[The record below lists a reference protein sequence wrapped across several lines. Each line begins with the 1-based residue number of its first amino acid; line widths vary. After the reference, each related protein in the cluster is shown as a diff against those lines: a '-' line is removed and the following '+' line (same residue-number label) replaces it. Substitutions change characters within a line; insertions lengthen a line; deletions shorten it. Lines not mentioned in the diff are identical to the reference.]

1 MSHPERSANPRLTVV
16 DSVVSTLDHAFGAAT
31 DGTDPDSVID
41 TVIDSGAINSVT
53 TDAAVTDVPGTD
65 HAATGSAGSDSAGT
79 DSPGDPLGDLI
90 TAAVAGNQ
98 RAWAALYERY
108 APLVSAVCRRYRLA
122 PSDVDDVS
130 QMVWMR
136 LVQNLGRLREPR
148 ALPGWIV
155 TTAKH
160 EALRVLELR
169 RRTEP
174 ADPMIDSRFDAR
186 PAAAGANEVDEN
198 LQRYERRQAVQD
210 GLRQL
215 RPEHR
220 QLLLMLTADPQ
231 IPYQEI
237 SRRLGIPTG
246 SIGPTRARCLRKLRD
261 TSPVRA
267 LLAS

>member
-1 MSHPERSANPRLTVV
+1 MVV
-16 DSVVSTLDHAFGAAT
+16 DSVVSTLDHAVGAAT
-31 DGTDPDSVID
+31 DGTDSDPVIETVVD
-41 TVIDSGAINSVT
+41 TVIDSVVTSSLT
-53 TDAAVTDVPGTD
+53 TDS
-65 HAATGSAGSDSAGT
+65 AATAGS
-79 DSPGDPLGDLI
+79 DSPGDPLGELI

-130 QMVWMR
+130 QVVWMR

-155 TTAKH
+155 TTGKH

-174 ADPMIDSRFDAR
+174 ADPMIDSRFDAG
-186 PAAAGANEVDEN
+186 PAAAGAAEVDEN
-198 LQRYERRQAVQD
+198 LHRYEQRQAVHD

-261 TSPVRA
+261 TSQVRA

>member
-1 MSHPERSANPRLTVV
+1 MSHPERSANPRLTIV
-16 DSVVSTLDHAFGAAT
+16 DSVVSTLDHAVGAAT
-31 DGTDPDSVID
+31 DGTDSDPVIETVVD
-41 TVIDSGAINSVT
+41 TVIDSVIDFVDTNSLT
-53 TDAAVTDVPGTD
+53 TDS
-65 HAATGSAGSDSAGT
+65 AATAGT
-79 DSPGDPLGDLI
+79 DSPGDPLGELI

-130 QMVWMR
+130 QVVWMR

-155 TTAKH
+155 TTGKH

-174 ADPMIDSRFDAR
+174 ADPMIDSRFDAG
-186 PAAAGANEVDEN
+186 PAAAGAAEVDEN
-198 LQRYERRQAVQD
+198 LHRYEQRQAVHD

-261 TSPVRA
+261 TSQVRA

>member
-1 MSHPERSANPRLTVV
+1 MSHPERSANPRLMVV
-16 DSVVSTLDHAFGAAT
+16 DSVVSTLDHAVGAAT
-31 DGTDPDSVID
+31 DGTDSDPVIETVVD
-41 TVIDSGAINSVT
+41 TVLDSGVTNSLT
-53 TDAAVTDVPGTD
+53 TDS
-65 HAATGSAGSDSAGT
+65 AATDSAATAGT
-79 DSPGDPLGDLI
+79 DSPGDPLGELI

-130 QMVWMR
+130 QVVWMR

-155 TTAKH
+155 TTGKH

-174 ADPMIDSRFDAR
+174 ADPMIDSRFDAG
-186 PAAAGANEVDEN
+186 PAAAGAAEVDEN
-198 LQRYERRQAVQD
+198 LHRYEQRQAVHD

-261 TSPVRA
+261 TSQVRA

>member
-1 MSHPERSANPRLTVV
+1 MSHPERSANPRLMVV
-16 DSVVSTLDHAFGAAT
+16 DSVVSTLDHAVGAAT
-31 DGTDPDSVID
+31 DRTDTDPVIETVVD
-41 TVIDSGAINSVT
+41 TVLDSGVTNSLT
-53 TDAAVTDVPGTD
+53 TDS
-65 HAATGSAGSDSAGT
+65 AATDSAATAGT
-79 DSPGDPLGDLI
+79 DSPGDPLGELI

-98 RAWAALYERY
+98 RAWAALYEGY

-130 QMVWMR
+130 QVVWMR

-155 TTAKH
+155 TTGKH

-174 ADPMIDSRFDAR
+174 ADPMIDSRFDAG
-186 PAAAGANEVDEN
+186 PAAAGAAEVDEN
-198 LQRYERRQAVQD
+198 LHRYEQRQAVHD

-261 TSPVRA
+261 TSQVRA

>member
-1 MSHPERSANPRLTVV
+1 MSHHERSANPRLMVV
-16 DSVVSTLDHAFGAAT
+16 DSVVSTLDHAVGAAT
-31 DGTDPDSVID
+31 DGTDSDPVIETVVD
-41 TVIDSGAINSVT
+41 TVIDSVVTSSLT
-53 TDAAVTDVPGTD
+53 TDS
-65 HAATGSAGSDSAGT
+65 AATAGS
-79 DSPGDPLGDLI
+79 DSPGDPLGELI

-130 QMVWMR
+130 QVVWMR
-136 LVQNLGRLREPR
+136 LVQNLGRPREPR

-155 TTAKH
+155 TTGKH

-174 ADPMIDSRFDAR
+174 ADPMIDSRFDAG
-186 PAAAGANEVDEN
+186 PAAAGAAEVDEN
-198 LQRYERRQAVQD
+198 LHRCEQRQAVHD

-261 TSPVRA
+261 TSQVRA

>member
-1 MSHPERSANPRLTVV
+1 MSHPERSANPRLMVV
-16 DSVVSTLDHAFGAAT
+16 DSVVSTLDHAVGAAT
-31 DGTDPDSVID
+31 DGTDSDPVIETVVD
-41 TVIDSGAINSVT
+41 TVIDSVVTSSLT
-53 TDAAVTDVPGTD
+53 TDS
-65 HAATGSAGSDSAGT
+65 AATAGS
-79 DSPGDPLGDLI
+79 DSPGDPLGELI

-130 QMVWMR
+130 QVVWMR
-136 LVQNLGRLREPR
+136 LVQNLGRLHEPR

-155 TTAKH
+155 TTGKH

-174 ADPMIDSRFDAR
+174 ADPMIDSRFDAG
-186 PAAAGANEVDEN
+186 PAAAGAAEVDEN
-198 LQRYERRQAVQD
+198 LHRYEQRQAVHD

-261 TSPVRA
+261 TSQVRA

>member
-1 MSHPERSANPRLTVV
+1 MSHHERSASPRLMVV
-16 DSVVSTLDHAFGAAT
+16 DSVVSTLDHAVGAAT
-31 DGTDPDSVID
+31 DGTDTDPVIETVVD
-41 TVIDSGAINSVT
+41 TVIDSVVTSSLT
-53 TDAAVTDVPGTD
+53 TDS
-65 HAATGSAGSDSAGT
+65 AATAGT
-79 DSPGDPLGDLI
+79 DSPGDPLGELI

-130 QMVWMR
+130 QVVWMR

-155 TTAKH
+155 TTGKH

-174 ADPMIDSRFDAR
+174 ADPMIDSRFDAG
-186 PAAAGANEVDEN
+186 PAAAGAAEVDEN
-198 LQRYERRQAVQD
+198 LHRYEQRQAVHD

-261 TSPVRA
+261 TSQVRA

>member
-1 MSHPERSANPRLTVV
+1 MPLPIRS
-16 DSVVSTLDHAFGAAT
+16 
-31 DGTDPDSVID
+31 
-41 TVIDSGAINSVT
+41 
-53 TDAAVTDVPGTD
+53 
-65 HAATGSAGSDSAGT
+65 GSAELAAD
-79 DSPGDPLGDLI
+79 DSPAVNPPGSTIPAAIQSGDPLADVI
-90 TAAVAGNQ
+90 EAAVAGNQ
-98 RAWAALYERY
+98 RAWATLYGRF
-108 APLVSAVCRRYRLA
+108 APLVSTICRRYRLA
-122 PSDVDDVS
+122 PSDVEDVS
-130 QMVWMR
+130 QVVWMR

-155 TTAKH
+155 STAKH
-160 EALRVLELR
+160 EALRVLEVR

-186 PAAAGANEVDEN
+186 QAAAGGAEVDEH
-198 LQRYERRQAVQD
+198 LHRREQRRAVHN

-215 RPEHR
+215 PPHHQE
-220 QLLLMLTADPQ
+220 LLMMLTADPQ

-261 TSPVRA
+261 TSQVQA

>member
-1 MSHPERSANPRLTVV
+1 MSHHERSASPRLMVV
-16 DSVVSTLDHAFGAAT
+16 DSMVSTLDHAVGAAT
-31 DGTDPDSVID
+31 DGTDTDPVIETVVD
-41 TVIDSGAINSVT
+41 TVLDSGVTNSLT
-53 TDAAVTDVPGTD
+53 TDS
-65 HAATGSAGSDSAGT
+65 AATDSAATAGT
-79 DSPGDPLGDLI
+79 DSPGDPLGELI

-130 QMVWMR
+130 QVVWMR

-155 TTAKH
+155 TTGKH

-174 ADPMIDSRFDAR
+174 ADPMIDSRFDAG
-186 PAAAGANEVDEN
+186 PAAAGAAEVDEN
-198 LQRYERRQAVQD
+198 LHRYEQRQAVHE

-261 TSPVRA
+261 TSQVRA

>member
-1 MSHPERSANPRLTVV
+1 MSHPERSANPRLMVV
-16 DSVVSTLDHAFGAAT
+16 DSVVSTLDHAVGAAT
-31 DGTDPDSVID
+31 DGTDSDPVIETVVD
-41 TVIDSGAINSVT
+41 TVIDSVVTSSLT
-53 TDAAVTDVPGTD
+53 TDS
-65 HAATGSAGSDSAGT
+65 AATAGT
-79 DSPGDPLGDLI
+79 DSPGDPLGELI

-122 PSDVDDVS
+122 PSDVDDVN
-130 QMVWMR
+130 QVVWMR

-155 TTAKH
+155 TTGKH

-169 RRTEP
+169 RRTDP
-174 ADPMIDSRFDAR
+174 ADPMIDSRFDAG
-186 PAAAGANEVDEN
+186 PAAAGAAEVDEN
-198 LQRYERRQAVQD
+198 LHRYEQRQAVHD

-261 TSPVRA
+261 TSQVRA

>member
-1 MSHPERSANPRLTVV
+1 MSHPERSANPRLMVV
-16 DSVVSTLDHAFGAAT
+16 DSVVSTLDHAVGAAT
-31 DGTDPDSVID
+31 DGTDSDPVIETVVD
-41 TVIDSGAINSVT
+41 TVIDSVVTSSLT
-53 TDAAVTDVPGTD
+53 TDS
-65 HAATGSAGSDSAGT
+65 AATAGS
-79 DSPGDPLGDLI
+79 DSPGDPLGELI

-130 QMVWMR
+130 QVVWMR

-155 TTAKH
+155 TTGKH

-174 ADPMIDSRFDAR
+174 ADPMIDSRFDAG
-186 PAAAGANEVDEN
+186 PAAAGAAEVDEN
-198 LQRYERRQAVQD
+198 LHRYEQRQAVHD

-261 TSPVRA
+261 TSQVRA